1 MRDELIGLLKK
12 IFQSSDKRTQ
22 KIKYNVLL
30 SLLLKG
36 VGILVSLLIVPLTLH
51 YLSTYEYGVW
61 LTISS
66 IMIWITY
73 CDIGLGNGLR
83 NKLAEAIAKNDW
95 EQGRIYIS
103 TSFFVLAVI
112 MAVLIGL
119 LFISSSYIDWN
130 NVLNTT
136 RQPIP
141 HLNQIVTYVLVLFC
155 LSFVLKLVGVVW
167 VALQLPAFNDLFLFL
182 GSLLSLL
189 SIYLLTLYTEGN
201 LFYVALAFSLS
212 PLTVYLVAIPF
223 TFRKYRLLQPDF
235 KYVKLSHARG
245 LMGLGIKF
253 FIIQIACLVIFSTS
267 NFLISHFF
275 SPAEVTP
282 YNIAF
287 KYFNVLIMLF
297 TIMVTPIWSA
307 ITDAYIKKEY
317 AWIKLKMQK
326 IMKVWIGC
334 ISILILMILLSGK
347 IYSLWIGDAVTIDLN
362 LSIGMA
368 VYVLVSTW
376 NQIFATFVNG
386 INEIKLQLRLA
397 IVEAILFVPIAYLFS
412 RWFGLAG
419 IVYAM
424 SFVLFIS
431 SVGLSVQYYLIT
443 RRNKWI

>member
-1 MRDELIGLLKK
+1 MRNEIVSLFQKVFKSPDE
-12 IFQSSDKRTQ
+12 RTR
-22 KIKYNVLL
+22 KIKYNVFI

-73 CDIGLGNGLR
+73 FDIGLGNGLR
-83 NKLAEAIAKNDW
+83 NKLAEAIANNDW

-103 TSFFVLAVI
+103 TSFFVLAII
-112 MAVLIGL
+112 MALLIGL
-119 LFISSSYIDWN
+119 LFISNSYVDWN
-130 NVLNTT
+130 KILNTT
-136 RQPIP
+136 DRPIP
-141 HLNQIVTYVLVLFC
+141 YLNQIVTCVLVLFC

-167 VALQLPAFNDLFLFL
+167 MALQLPAFNDLFLFL

-189 SIYLLTLYTEGN
+189 SIYLLTLFTKGN
-201 LFYVALAFSLS
+201 LFYVAFAFSLA
-212 PLTVYLVAIPF
+212 PLIVYSIAIPL
-223 TFRKYRLLQPDF
+223 TFRKYKLLKPGF
-235 KYVKLSHARG
+235 NYVKLSYARG
-245 LMGLGIKF
+245 LMGLGVKF

-287 KYFNVLIMLF
+287 KYFNVLLMLF
-297 TIMVTPIWSA
+297 TIMVTPIWTA

-317 AWIKLKMQK
+317 TWIKLKMK
-326 IMKVWIGC
+326 TIMKVWGC
-334 ISILILMILLSGK
+334 CILLVLLMILLSKK
-347 IYSLWIGDAVTIDLN
+347 IYYFWIGDTITIDFN
-362 LSIGMA
+362 LSVGMA
-368 VYVLVSTW
+368 MYVLVSTW

-386 INEIKLQLRLA
+386 INKIKLQLLLA
-397 IVEAILFVPIAYLFS
+397 IVEAILFVPTAYLFS
-412 RWFGLAG
+412 RWFGLVG
-419 IVYAM
+419 MVYAM
-424 SFVLFIS
+424 AFVLFIS
-431 SVGLSVQYYLIT
+431 SVGLSIQYYLIT